1 MNPEP
6 VVSARSLAIDRPFT
20 VSSEGIASQ
29 LYDVLRRMDPAKWR
43 DEGAPAIRV
52 ELLSLQASMRALE
65 ISPTAEQRVLD
76 VRGRFLDL
84 AQLIEQRMPALELP
98 RERLRAAWQE
108 LRRELVPAYEKLA
121 QSLVPIDVRVP
132 SLRPTNYARNVY
144 HFMSGMVVIA
154 LLRVILPEGWPVWV
168 ALGFASLAW
177 TVELLRRRA
186 TWLNVLMMT
195 LFRPFAHPHEAWR
208 INSATWFTTAILG
221 LALLDNVL
229 VTTIALAVLA
239 AGDPVAALIGR
250 RFGRT
255 RLANGRSLEGTL
267 AFVVAAAT
275 CATGVLQ
282 VFHAE
287 MGLGRM
293 IVLAFAGAIPGAIAE
308 LLTRRVDDNLA
319 IPWSAAAG
327 VLAASALLT

>member
-1 MNPEP
+1 M
-6 VVSARSLAIDRPFT
+6 SAHSFAIDRPFAAH
-20 VSSEGIASQ
+20 SESLASQ

-43 DEGAPAIRV
+43 DEGAPGIRA
-52 ELLSLQASMRALE
+52 ELLSLQASMRSMEAD
-65 ISPTAEQRVLD
+65 PGAEQRVID
-76 VRGRFLDL
+76 VRSRFAEL
-84 AQLIEQRMPALELP
+84 AQLIELRLPAIELP

-121 QSLVPIDVRVP
+121 QSLAPIDVRVP

-144 HFMSGMVVIA
+144 HFASGMGVIA

-168 ALGFASLAW
+168 ALGFAALAW
-177 TVELLRRRA
+177 SVELLRRRA

-195 LFRPFAHPHEAWR
+195 LFKPFAHPHEAWR

-221 LALLDNVL
+221 LALLDDVL
-229 VTTIALAVLA
+229 VTTVALAVLA

-267 AFVVAAAT
+267 AFIVAAAL
-275 CATGVLQ
+275 CAWGVLM
-282 VFHAE
+282 VFHDELTPGQGA
-287 MGLGRM
+287 L
-293 IVLAFAGAIPGAIAE
+293 LALAGAVPGAVAE
-308 LLTRRVDDNLA
+308 LLTRRIDDNLA

-327 VLAASALLT
+327 VLLASALLG